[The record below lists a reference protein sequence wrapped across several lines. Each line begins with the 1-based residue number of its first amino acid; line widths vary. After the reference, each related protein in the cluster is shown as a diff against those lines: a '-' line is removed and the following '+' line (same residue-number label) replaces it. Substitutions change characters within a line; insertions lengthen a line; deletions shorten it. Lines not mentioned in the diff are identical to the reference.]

1 MGAGQVMKILKG
13 VQTFLS
19 DKEESQALI
28 REAQALLNDVKERTN
43 EIFDMWSRNIMAGIR
58 DHSLK

>member
-1 MGAGQVMKILKG
+1 MKILKG